1 MTDHHQPERDDDAE
15 PGSGAETAPGRGSGE
30 NPGHDPDPG
39 SPTPAGMAGRW
50 DRDHG
55 AEVQRTSRGAL
66 PLPVII
72 AAIVIFAV
80 GFYLFR
86 RWRQQYVTY
95 GVESSGELPAVLAL
109 LGLG

>member
-1 MTDHHQPERDDDAE
+1 MTGHPQRERNDDAE
-15 PGSGAETAPGRGSGE
+15 PDSGDETPPGPSAAETPGQE
-30 NPGHDPDPG
+30 PDPG
-39 SPTPAGMAGRW
+39 SPASAGMADRW
-50 DRDHG
+50 ARDHG

-95 GVESSGELPAVLAL
+95 GVESSGELTAVLAL
-109 LGLG
+109 FGLG